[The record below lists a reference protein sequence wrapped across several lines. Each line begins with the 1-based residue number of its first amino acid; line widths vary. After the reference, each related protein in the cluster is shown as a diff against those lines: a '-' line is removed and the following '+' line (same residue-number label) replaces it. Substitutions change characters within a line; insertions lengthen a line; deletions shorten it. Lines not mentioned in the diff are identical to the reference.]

1 MDIQETLAQRQETHG
16 DFKHN
21 AAASQALKRCVEEHI
36 GVTMTDVQ
44 IEALHNICQKIARI
58 ITANPNH
65 ADSWH
70 DIAGYAG
77 LIDKRL
83 TNGTEL

>member
-1 MDIQETLAQRQETHG
+1 MDVQETLAQRQVTHG

-21 AAASQALKRCVEEHI
+21 AAASQALKRCVEEHM

-58 ITANPNH
+58 ITGNPNERDH
-65 ADSWH
+65 YI
-70 DIAGYAG
+70 DIAGYAT
-77 LIDKRL
+77 LAARECD
-83 TNGTEL
+83 NGTD

>member
-1 MDIQETLAQRQETHG
+1 MNVQETLAQRQVTHG

-21 AAASQALKRCVEEHI
+21 AEASQALKRCVEEHT
-36 GVTMTDVQ
+36 GVALTVVQ

-58 ITANPNH
+58 ITANPEH

-70 DIAGYAG
+70 DIAGYAT
-77 LIDKRL
+77 LAERECK
-83 TNGTEL
+83 NGTD

>member
-58 ITANPNH
+58 ITANPEH

-70 DIAGYAG
+70 DIAGYAT
-77 LIDKRL
+77 LAERECK
-83 TNGTEL
+83 NGSS